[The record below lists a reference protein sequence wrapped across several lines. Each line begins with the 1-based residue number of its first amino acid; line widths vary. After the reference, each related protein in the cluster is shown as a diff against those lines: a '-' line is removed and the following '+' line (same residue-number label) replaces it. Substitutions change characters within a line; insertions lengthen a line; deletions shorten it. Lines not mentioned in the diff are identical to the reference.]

1 LAKTTSSNPALDLLG
16 FSSDSRVAI
25 FHADDVGMCHGANIA
40 FAELSRLGTINCGS
54 VMVPCPWFTEV
65 ADMAAANPTLDLGV
79 HLTLTSEWETY
90 RWAPISTISRC
101 SGLIDESGY
110 FWHRLP
116 MLAANVI
123 PEAAEAEMRAQIE
136 RALAAGIDITHLDT
150 HMGAAV
156 LPVLVEIYVRL
167 GREYRLPV
175 LLPRCFSDY
184 TSMLD
189 FGDIPLV
196 KYHELLAMLEA
207 EKWPLVDHF
216 YMTPGVP
223 SADSDRA
230 YRDLVIGLQPGLN
243 FVALHP
249 NTGGDIET
257 IVPTRA
263 HFRTDEYR
271 LLSNPEFRNFVA
283 QQGIRTI
290 GFHPVRGLL
299 RGVLNASN
307 PNGCNASPI
316 DG

>member
-1 LAKTTSSNPALDLLG
+1 MAKTTSSNPALDLLG
-16 FSSDSRVAI
+16 LGSDSRVAI
-25 FHADDVGMCHGANIA
+25 FHADDIGMCHGANMA

-54 VMVPCPWFTEV
+54 VMVPCPWFTETV
-65 ADMAAANPTLDLGV
+65 DMAAANPTLDLGV
-79 HLTLTSEWETY
+79 HLTLTSEWENY
-90 RWAPISTISRC
+90 RWAPISTTSGR
-101 SGLIDESGY
+101 SGLIDENGY
-110 FWHRLP
+110 FWRSLP

-156 LPVLVEIYVRL
+156 LPVLLEIYARL
-167 GREYRLPV
+167 GHEYRLPV
-175 LLPRCFSDY
+175 LFPRWFSDY
-184 TSMLD
+184 SSTLD
-189 FGDIPLV
+189 FGDIPLARYD
-196 KYHELLAMLEA
+196 KLLAKLQA

-230 YRDLVIGLQPGLN
+230 YRDLVIDLQPGLN

-249 NTGGDIET
+249 NTSGDIET

-271 LLSNPEFRNFVA
+271 LLSDPEFRNFVA
-283 QQGIRTI
+283 EQAIRTI
-290 GFHPVRGLL
+290 GFRPLRDLL
-299 RGVLNASN
+299 RGTAKASD
-307 PNGCNASPI
+307 PTG
-316 DG
+316 